1 VSLDQSVL
9 GVFVSRVSL
18 APLAH
23 VMSVGDE
30 VRAVNGRPV
39 KGVTLLDVQR
49 MIGQYNTVS
58 LALTPRT

>member
-1 VSLDQSVL
+1 ML
-9 GVFVSRVSL
+9 GVFISRVSL

-30 VRAVNGRPV
+30 LREVNGRPV
-39 KGVTLLDVQR
+39 KGATLVDVQR